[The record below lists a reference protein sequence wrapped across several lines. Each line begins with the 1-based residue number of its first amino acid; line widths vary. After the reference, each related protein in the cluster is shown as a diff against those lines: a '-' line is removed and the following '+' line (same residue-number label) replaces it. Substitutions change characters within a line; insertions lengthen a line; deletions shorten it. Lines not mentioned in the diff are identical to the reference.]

1 MGGAAGGGMINNE
14 GALKQLEGQT
24 SSVQGDSY
32 ADHPGL
38 EAVFGGGAEMEKIQ
52 SN

>member
-1 MGGAAGGGMINNE
+1 MINNE

-38 EAVFGGGAEMEKIQ
+38 EAQCLGVGGSAD
-52 SN
+52 STLH